1 MMSIKKKIGVGA
13 VGLVAL
19 GGSVFGVALSSGI
32 ASASNSTTTPPPVVT
47 IPGGTTAPVVT
58 LPGDTNAQGDSG
70 ANVQSGDQ
78 TGSQS
83 TAPDATE
90 ATSGEAASS
99 EATTIESDGVGGPQ
113 DVSGSNVDSQT
124 TGAQ

>member
-1 MMSIKKKIGVGA
+1 MKKKIGAGA

-19 GGSVFGVALSSGI
+19 GGSVFGLALSSGI
-32 ASASNSTTTPPPVVT
+32 ASASNSTTTTPPVVT
-47 IPGGTTAPVVT
+47 VPGGTTAPVVT
-58 LPGDTNAQGDSG
+58 VPGDTNAQGDSG

-90 ATSGEAASS
+90 GTSSETASS
-99 EATTIESDGVGGPQ
+99 EVTTVESDGVGGPQ

>member
-19 GGSVFGVALSSGI
+19 GGSVFGVALTSGI
-32 ASASNSTTTPPPVVT
+32 ASASNSAPTTPVVT
-47 IPGGTTAPVVT
+47 VPAGTTAPVVT
-58 LPGDTNAQGDSG
+58 LPGDTNALGDSG
-70 ANVQSGDQ
+70 ANVQSGDL

-90 ATSGEAASS
+90 SASS
-99 EATTIESDGVGGPQ
+99 ETGSSEVTSVEFDGVGGSQ
-113 DVSGSNVDSQT
+113 DVGGANVDSQV

>member
-1 MMSIKKKIGVGA
+1 MISMKKKIGVGA

-32 ASASNSTTTPPPVVT
+32 ASASSSTTTTPSVVT
-47 IPGGTTAPVVT
+47 V
-58 LPGDTNAQGDSG
+58 PGDTNALSDSG
-70 ANVQSGDQ
+70 ANVQSGGQ

-83 TAPDATE
+83 ILPDATE
-90 ATSGEAASS
+90 GTSSEAAST
-99 EATTIESDGVGGPQ
+99 EAATVESDGVGGPQ
-113 DVSGSNVDSQT
+113 EISGSNVDSQT